1 MISKDGANSSVQ
13 SEIQDLQGRLEKEV
27 KIIEQY
33 RHQKEALTEQ
43 LAKTIRE
50 KEISQ
55 QNLRAVEQE
64 LADLKDKLSGIGD
77 ELDKERG
84 RVKDVVDREGRK
96 LKERDLKERELEKE
110 IETLLDERKQFRE
123 KWKLA
128 DKELKEAQEQVEKLE
143 RDKEYRQGRFEDAIR
158 KTGELEDLLKQQEES
173 LVKRGQQLTE
183 AYKENNYY
191 KDMFEK
197 VERKYGSIEK
207 LKQRLELAD
216 MKESKVAELL
226 EKLTKSMV
234 STNR

>member
-1 MISKDGANSSVQ
+1 M
-13 SEIQDLQGRLEKEV
+13 
-27 KIIEQY
+27 
-33 RHQKEALTEQ
+33 
-43 LAKTIRE
+43 
-50 KEISQ
+50 
-55 QNLRAVEQE
+55 
-64 LADLKDKLSGIGD
+64 
-77 ELDKERG
+77 
-84 RVKDVVDREGRK
+84 
-96 LKERDLKERELEKE
+96 
-110 IETLLDERKQFRE
+110 
-123 KWKLA
+123 
-128 DKELKEAQEQVEKLE
+128 
-143 RDKEYRQGRFEDAIR
+143 
-158 KTGELEDLLKQQEES
+158 LKQQEES